1 MCFFADFSN
10 FGSILGGPGP
20 SKKCPKI
27 EKNENKSLLERI
39 WSALGVPWS
48 LWEGFGSVLGRFWDG
63 FGMVLGRIFQ
73 LFGSILHRGVGVFS
87 ESIKRSSR
95 TNSD

>member
-1 MCFFADFSN
+1 MRFFADFSN

-20 SKKCPKI
+20 SKNCPKI

-48 LWEGFGSVLGRFWDG
+48 LWEGFGSVLGGFWEG
-63 FGMVLGRIFQ
+63 FGRILGGFWED
-73 LFGSILHRGVGVFS
+73 F
-87 ESIKRSSR
+87 
-95 TNSD
+95 